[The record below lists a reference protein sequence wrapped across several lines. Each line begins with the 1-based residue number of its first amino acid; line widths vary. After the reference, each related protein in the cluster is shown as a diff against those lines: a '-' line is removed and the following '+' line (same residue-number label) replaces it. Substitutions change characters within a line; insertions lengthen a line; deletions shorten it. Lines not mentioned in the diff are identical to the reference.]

1 MYILHVE
8 RFDTMTLTP
17 IKQVAEQ
24 LDKLSDNTIYVQ
36 TIEYYCK
43 QLSIDFTYKNRLRY
57 LTDNDIDKIK
67 QRYVNSNE
75 HTQHNT
81 DEHTTTHT
89 QHNTTHNTSDTSD
102 NNDMYNKVLNEL
114 IKQLNAKDNQIDK
127 LQQQLSDTTQALHN
141 QQRLDYDRL
150 HDSGSSENIQTTYT
164 DNTQATHRAH
174 TSTHEPTNNGSDVSD
189 NSPASHTHSDVHTD
203 DISDDNKNS
212 VDNTDNNKEGVNTI
226 SNEHTDDNKNTTNTG
241 TYTDD
246 KGAEHKNKIGFFA
259 RIFGK

>member
-1 MYILHVE
+1 MYISYVE

-57 LTDNDIDKIK
+57 LTENDIDKIK

-150 HDSGSSENIQTTYT
+150 HDSGSSENIQATYT

-174 TSTHEPTNNGSDVSD
+174 TSTHEPTNNSSDVSD
-189 NSPASHTHSDVHTD
+189 NNPDSHTHTD
-203 DISDDNKNS
+203 DIS
-212 VDNTDNNKEGVNTI
+212 
-226 SNEHTDDNKNTTNTG
+226 DDNKNTTNTG